1 MAVLILILL
10 SMGKAFWLA
19 LPVSL
24 IGCVGVK
31 SEKWSVIVLAENQA
45 LSEVDQIAHLQQSPS
60 QPQTWLL
67 LAGYILCYGA
77 WQLSHS
83 ASGLAVL
90 VFFPCSAPTW
100 EHPALWPC

>member
-1 MAVLILILL
+1 MLL

-24 IGCVGVK
+24 IGCVRVK
-31 SEKWSVIVLAENQA
+31 SEKWSVILLAENQA

-67 LAGYILCYGA
+67 AGCILCYGA
-77 WQLSHS
+77 WQLSFCIWFGS
-83 ASGLAVL
+83 ACVL
-90 VFFPCSAPTW
+90 SLHGT
-100 EHPALWPC
+100 